1 MADGQAT
8 QQQGE
13 QGSSACAGCGH
24 QRRCPIY
31 EADGTVHVRYGSGDG
46 VRSVTFIPHQYV
58 EQKQSGS
65 KFVVFVPRGF
75 FDRRGVFVP
84 RDAHEGD
91 VAEEAIAV
99 EVSRSGVDLG
109 PANFGDPL
117 LHAAARSTKVTVV
130 VSRSS
135 GNLTLEEIVLPA
147 VPKPAT

>member
-46 VRSVTFIPHQYV
+46 VRSVTFIPHQHV
-58 EQKQSGS
+58 KQSGS

-91 VAEEAIAV
+91 VAEAIAV

-117 LHAAARSTKVTVV
+117 LQAAARATNVTVV
-130 VSRSS
+130 VSCSNGS
-135 GNLTLEEIVLPA
+135 LALEEIVFPTI
-147 VPKPAT
+147 PRPAT